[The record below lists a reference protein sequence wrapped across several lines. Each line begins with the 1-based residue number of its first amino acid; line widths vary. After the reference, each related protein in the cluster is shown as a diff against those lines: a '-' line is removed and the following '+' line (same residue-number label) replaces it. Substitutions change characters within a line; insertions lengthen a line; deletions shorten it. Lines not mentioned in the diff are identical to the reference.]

1 MDMTRVSSD
10 ATNAAYLSSPQV
22 AAKAESV
29 KQQLQ
34 KTKIDNDAVIATKV
48 TPVTS
53 ANPSTD
59 SITINSSSV
68 TIKNL
73 AFVRD
78 IEEMHV
84 NMNRLAKGVRET
96 NEALVLVA
104 EQARQMQG
112 QTYAIIKNF
121 PPFTRESSERQ
132 QILMSYISIEKEI
145 LKMTVP
151 PPVQPVY
158 ERLKHLWDA
167 IFSENGLLLPSAVP
181 SLQTDSSDQEIKAAA
196 SALEKLGKNF
206 DNLSSASAEA
216 LIGR

>member
-34 KTKIDNDAVIATKV
+34 KTKIDNDAALATKV
-48 TPVTS
+48 TPV
-53 ANPSTD
+53 NPSTD

-96 NEALVLVA
+96 NEALVQVA

-112 QTYAIIKNF
+112 ETYAIIKNF
-121 PPFTRESSERQ
+121 PPFTRESQERQ

-167 IFSENGLLLPSAVP
+167 IFSENGQLLPSAVP
-181 SLQTDSSDQEIKAAA
+181 SLQVDSSDQEIKAAA

>member
-1 MDMTRVSSD
+1 MDMTKVS
-10 ATNAAYLSSPQV
+10 NIAANTAYHSPPQAV
-22 AAKAESV
+22 IKAEPV
-29 KQQLQ
+29 KQLKNQADKEIVSAEKINQAPPARDSLQ
-34 KTKIDNDAVIATKV
+34 
-48 TPVTS
+48 
-53 ANPSTD
+53 
-59 SITINSSSV
+59 INSSSV
-68 TIKNL
+68 TLKNL

-96 NEALVLVA
+96 NEALVKVA

-112 QTYAIIKNF
+112 ETYAIIKNF

-151 PPVQPVY
+151 PPVPPVY
-158 ERLKHLWDA
+158 ERIQHLWDST
-167 IFSENGLLLPSAVP
+167 FSKTGQLLSSAVP
-181 SLQTDSSDQEIKAAA
+181 SLQTSSSDQEVKTAA
-196 SALEKLGKNF
+196 SALEQLGKNF
-206 DNLSSASAEA
+206 DNISSASTEA